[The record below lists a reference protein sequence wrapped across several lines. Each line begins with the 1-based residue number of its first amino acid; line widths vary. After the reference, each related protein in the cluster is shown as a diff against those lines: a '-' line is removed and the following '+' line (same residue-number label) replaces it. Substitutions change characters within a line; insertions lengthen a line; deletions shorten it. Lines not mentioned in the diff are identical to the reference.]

1 MQKLIAALT
10 AAFALGALQ
19 HAAFAAIDEPSP
31 MQATSPESGK
41 SGEPVPGIKKDE
53 NLSEQL
59 DEDKGVIKPPPTGDS
74 EIHTTVPN
82 PNPGTMPVIPPPGTP
97 GGDESVQP
105 K

>member
-1 MQKLIAALT
+1 MQTRIG
-10 AAFALGALQ
+10 AFASVLVLGALSPP
-19 HAAFAAIDEPSP
+19 AFATVDGARPTTV
-31 MQATSPESGK
+31 ASPEAGQPA
-41 SGEPVPGIKKDE
+41 EPVPGVKKDE
-53 NLSEQL
+53 NLSKQL

-74 EIHTTVPN
+74 EIHTTVPD

>member
-1 MQKLIAALT
+1 MPRLLASVVALLAIGAMAGTAIATT
-10 AAFALGALQ
+10 ASTPPTPVGSTESDQ
-19 HAAFAAIDEPSP
+19 PS
-31 MQATSPESGK
+31 
-41 SGEPVPGIKKDE
+41 EPVPGVDKNKS
-53 NLSEQL
+53 LSEQL

-74 EIHTTVPN
+74 EIHTTAPN